1 MEPTTPQEL
10 IVKATV
16 FAKTYMSRFD
26 GSHDFTHLKR
36 VIGTAHHIL
45 STLRDPSSPHY
56 TPTALTLEDTTITLA
71 TLLHDV
77 GDRKYLQPGED
88 AETMVRDHLLGSGAS
103 RELAEKVQAI
113 CTGVSW
119 TGEMRNRV
127 KAKELL
133 ALYPELAVV
142 QDADRL
148 DAIGAVG
155 IGRVFTFGGAKTLR
169 GMDGSVEMFDE
180 KLLSIEG
187 RMKTAVGKELARV
200 YTERLKVFRGWWDE
214 EVGMESKALEVL
226 GGAGIDKEI
235 LTVVKVIQPGFQVGL
250 RERIASGQ

>member
-1 MEPTTPQEL
+1 MAPTAPQDL
-10 IVKATV
+10 IVKATA
-16 FAKTYMSRFD
+16 FAKAYMNHFD

-36 VIGTAHHIL
+36 VVGTAHHIL
-45 STLRDPSSPHY
+45 FTLRDPSSLHY
-56 TPTALTLEDTTITLA
+56 NPTALTLEDTTITLA

-88 AETMVRDHLLGSGAS
+88 AETMIRDLLLDFGAS
-103 RELAEKVQAI
+103 RELAEEVQAI

-119 TGEMRNRV
+119 TGEMRDQI
-127 KAKELL
+127 KAMEIL

-169 GMDGSVEMFDE
+169 GMDGSIEMFDE
-180 KLLSIEG
+180 KLFGIEA
-187 RMKTAVGKELARV
+187 RMKTSVGKELARV

-214 EVGMESKALEVL
+214 EVGMEERALEVL
-226 GGAGIDKEI
+226 DEAGVDKEI
-235 LTVVKVIQPGFQVGL
+235 LSVVRDVVPGFQVGL
-250 RERIASGQ
+250 KERSTVAQ